1 MPLRSGLARGR
12 GAATLRAMATQATVG
27 IVGTIAPDFTLPEVR
42 TGKPVSRDAAR
53 GPQGLLVLFICRHCP
68 YVVHVE
74 SQLAALGRDF
84 ARDGIGVVAI
94 SANDAS
100 RYPDDAPEGLARQAT
115 QAGFE
120 FPYLHD
126 EAQSVARAYGAA
138 CTPDP
143 FLYDSELKL
152 YYRGQLDDARPGNQ
166 QPVTGRDLREAA
178 RAMLAHEPAPARP
191 KPAIGCSI
199 KWR

>member
-1 MPLRSGLARGR
+1 
-12 GAATLRAMATQATVG
+12 MATQAAVG

-42 TGKPVSRDAAR
+42 TGKPISRDAAR

-74 SQLAALGRDF
+74 SQLAALGRDL

-100 RYPDDAPEGLARQAT
+100 RYPDDAPASLAQQASK
-115 QAGFE
+115 AGFE

-143 FLYDSELKL
+143 FLYDSDLKL

-178 RAMLAHEPAPARP
+178 RAMLANEPAPVKI